1 MEEVGRHVKVV
12 LDGQGGDELLA
23 GYSRYVLPYV
33 VDRLRR
39 PLDAGGLVRELADLG
54 ELESRSRAWFLART
68 PIQPAQGALGLPPW
82 LLGRAESRD
91 FRRSVDVSPHRREH
105 PYGSAVNNMLWNEL
119 RHEGLPEVL
128 HAEDALSMAF
138 SVESRTPFLDHRLVE
153 LCFSL
158 PYTDKISGGWTKS
171 PLRRALADDVPREI
185 LERRR
190 KFGFSAPTPAWLQR
204 ADNWRATR
212 ELLLDPRSLGRGI
225 LDRRRVERALTAYE
239 RGPALYRTHRTGR
252 IWRWITLELWF
263 RQFIDA

>member
-153 LCFSL
+153 LCFL
-158 PYTDKISGGWTKS
+158 PALHRQDK
-171 PLRRALADDVPREI
+171 RRLDE
-185 LERRR
+185 E
-190 KFGFSAPTPAWLQR
+190 PTPPR
-204 ADNWRATR
+204 A
-212 ELLLDPRSLGRGI
+212 
-225 LDRRRVERALTAYE
+225 RR
-239 RGPALYRTHRTGR
+239 
-252 IWRWITLELWF
+252 
-263 RQFIDA
+263 